1 MIDIIKKGEI
11 ISITGAG
18 GKTSL
23 IFFLAKNLSKKGRVL
38 ITTTTKIY
46 IPEKQYFEKL
56 YIGNSVVMGDSKN
69 IVVEGRGTLENKL
82 LGLTYDEIEDKKKLY
97 DYILIEA
104 DGSKRKLLK
113 GWNDSE
119 PCIPNFTTLTI
130 GVVNLKS
137 IGLTINKEN
146 IHRLKI
152 FQKNTSEAVGK
163 LITSDILI
171 KYIETGSFFQK
182 INSKNIIF
190 LNGVESLEDLKV
202 GLEINQ
208 KINGKP
214 NIYIGSIRDQ
224 WIKKIKSVDAVVMAS
239 GFSKRFGSNK
249 LLETLNGIFIIEY
262 LFKTLN
268 TIPFNSIIIV
278 GRDNRLKILA
288 EKYNYKYIENKDASL
303 GQSES
308 LKLGLKNSKADGVM
322 FFPGD
327 QPLLT
332 EKSILD
338 IIKVYEKYDEIIRPL
353 IDKKPSSP
361 VLFPKKY
368 KKQLL
373 KITGDTGGREV
384 IKNSEKIINIEF
396 QDPYEF
402 MDIDSIDDLKQLK
415 NRIHL
420 IK

>member
-23 IFFLAKNLSKKGRVL
+23 IFFLAKTLSKKGRVL

-82 LGLTYDEIEDKKKLY
+82 LGLTYDEIEDRKKLY

-190 LNGVESLEDLKV
+190 
-202 GLEINQ
+202 
-208 KINGKP
+208 
-214 NIYIGSIRDQ
+214 
-224 WIKKIKSVDAVVMAS
+224 
-239 GFSKRFGSNK
+239 
-249 LLETLNGIFIIEY
+249 
-262 LFKTLN
+262 
-268 TIPFNSIIIV
+268 
-278 GRDNRLKILA
+278 
-288 EKYNYKYIENKDASL
+288 
-303 GQSES
+303 
-308 LKLGLKNSKADGVM
+308 
-322 FFPGD
+322 
-327 QPLLT
+327 
-332 EKSILD
+332 
-338 IIKVYEKYDEIIRPL
+338 
-353 IDKKPSSP
+353 
-361 VLFPKKY
+361 
-368 KKQLL
+368 
-373 KITGDTGGREV
+373 
-384 IKNSEKIINIEF
+384 
-396 QDPYEF
+396 
-402 MDIDSIDDLKQLK
+402 
-415 NRIHL
+415 
-420 IK
+420 